1 MWPAS
6 WAWSRRTEPRLCG
19 CRGRLC
25 GCRGGR
31 PGLGGPCRLPP
42 RPGRRGGCSGP
53 RGPLGVVARE
63 PDGAFGG
70 AAGEVRHRPLLGRC
84 RRGLARDDDLLACR
98 LWRVG
103 LPAVASWPAGCGELT
118 RAGQPSPTLTARL
131 KDYDGAWHR
140 AGPRFHVCVGSGVT
154 GLHVGARDGCSQEGR
169 GGPISRVLSWTTIYL
184 LRASPPASIAQPE
197 RGAGHTMALLFAFS
211 PDGACQAA
219 VLPRRW
225 WSLTPPFQLFPL
237 RGPKGPGA
245 SWSLLFCGA
254 FRRVSPPGR

>member
-1 MWPAS
+1 M
-6 WAWSRRTEPRLCG
+6 RLK
-19 CRGRLC
+19 GRAA
-25 GCRGGR
+25 R
-31 PGLGGPCRLPP
+31 LGGPCRLPL

-63 PDGAFGG
+63 PHGAFGG

-84 RRGLARDDDLLACR
+84 RRDWPRTTTC
-98 LWRVG
+98 
-103 LPAVASWPAGCGELT
+103 WPAGCGELACRLW
-118 RAGQPSPTLTARL
+118 RADSGRPPKPHVDGPSQGLSRGLASC
-131 KDYDGAWHR
+131 R
-140 AGPRFHVCVGSGVT
+140 ARFHVCVGSGVT

>member
-1 MWPAS
+1 MSLMALS
-6 WAWSRRTEPRLCG
+6 VALLGKFGIVRCLG
-19 CRGRLC
+19 VA
-25 GCRGGR
+25 GGI
-31 PGLGGPCRLPP
+31 G
-42 RPGRRGGCSGP
+42 PGRR
-53 RGPLGVVARE
+53 
-63 PDGAFGG
+63 
-70 AAGEVRHRPLLGRC
+70 
-84 RRGLARDDDLLACR
+84 LA
-98 LWRVG
+98 G

-118 RAGQPSPTLTARL
+118 RAGHPSPTLTARL
-131 KDYDGAWHR
+131 KDYDGTWHR